1 MLERFLLTTP
11 PRHAA
16 INVRSHN
23 GRTSKHHSMKHTV
36 LLTLGLGLALA
47 DAGLDLAML
56 GMAQPLV
63 AADFALG
70 RIL

>member
-1 MLERFLLTTP
+1 
-11 PRHAA
+11 
-16 INVRSHN
+16 
-23 GRTSKHHSMKHTV
+23 MKHTV